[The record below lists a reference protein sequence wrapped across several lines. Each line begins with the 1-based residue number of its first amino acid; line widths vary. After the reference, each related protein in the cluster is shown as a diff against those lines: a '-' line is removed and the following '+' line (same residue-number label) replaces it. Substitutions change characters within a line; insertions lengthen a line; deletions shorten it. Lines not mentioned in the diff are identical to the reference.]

1 MALSQNVH
9 MLITSTQHY
18 DAVWRQRDI
27 ERARVKIRVPYT
39 TWLMWRGGVP
49 GGAGSSVGDT
59 CVDWTPSG
67 LPVERLWKAG
77 HMIQRG
83 GESSYSGFTHNP
95 STDFGLS
102 DKFPNLV

>member
-1 MALSQNVH
+1 MNKKRGDSLVALSQNVH

-49 GGAGSSVGDT
+49 GGAGSSTSV
-59 CVDWTPSG
+59 V
-67 LPVERLWKAG
+67 VHVR
-77 HMIQRG
+77 R
-83 GESSYSGFTHNP
+83 
-95 STDFGLS
+95 
-102 DKFPNLV
+102 

>member
-49 GGAGSSVGDT
+49 GGAGSSTSVVWSVVHRSVGDT

-67 LPVERLWKAG
+67 LPVERLLKAG
-77 HMIQRG
+77 HLIQRG
-83 GESSYSGFTHNP
+83 RGEQLLWIHTQSQY
-95 STDFGLS
+95 
-102 DKFPNLV
+102 